1 MGRFCS
7 PLNPNKHSWNAMVM
21 FRPLHLVAA
30 CSLSFVT
37 WSSSTVF
44 ARELVDG
51 IVAVVNSGP
60 IMKSEIDE
68 KIQKGPQVLV
78 SPFPAGDDAS
88 DHEKAL
94 NDKINLQLISDHA
107 KTLEL
112 EITDEDVENHLRR
125 IMDEYKIDRPQ
136 LVRLVERE
144 GKDFNQYLLDI
155 KNQILLVR
163 FQGRVIMPL
172 VKLTDK
178 DIEAYYL
185 KKYTGNPESVIL
197 QLQQIIIS
205 LPGDARESVRNAK
218 LSWAN
223 DVYQKLVDGMSFD
236 EAQKLHSDQ
245 KSGEAS
251 SFRLNDLNATIRA
264 AVNPLE
270 KGQFSKPV
278 QIGNN
283 LYIFYLK
290 DKKVA
295 PGSDFEEKKQKIA
308 FELRQKEIKSQLHR
322 WLKMERDKAKIQIL
336 N

>member
-1 MGRFCS
+1 MGRFCT
-7 PLNPNKHSWNAMVM
+7 PLNPNKHSRNAMV
-21 FRPLHLVAA
+21 RGRSLHLLAT
-30 CSLSFVT
+30 CTLTLMTLTPTLSI
-37 WSSSTVF
+37 
-44 ARELVDG
+44 ARELIDG

-68 KIQKGPQVLV
+68 KVQKGPQVLV
-78 SPFPAGDDAS
+78 SPFPANESSSA
-88 DHEKAL
+88 HEKAL

-107 KTLEL
+107 KSLEL
-112 EITDEDVENHLRR
+112 EITEEDVDNHLRR

-136 LVRLVERE
+136 LKRLVERE
-144 GKDFNQYLLDI
+144 GKQFDQYLDDI

-178 DIEAYYL
+178 DVEAYYL

-197 QLQQIIIS
+197 HLQQIIIS
-205 LPGDARESVRNAK
+205 LPGDARESVQAAK
-218 LSWAN
+218 LEWAN
-223 DVYQKLVDGMSFD
+223 DIHQKLVNGLSFD

-245 KSGEAS
+245 QSGKVS
-251 SFRLNDLNATIRA
+251 TFKLNDLNATIRD
-264 AVNPLE
+264 AVKPLE
-270 KGQFSKPV
+270 RGQFTKPV
-278 QIGNN
+278 RIGKN

-308 FELRQKEIKSQLHR
+308 FELRQKEVQNQLHR
-322 WLKMERDKAKIQIL
+322 WLKSERQKAKIQII